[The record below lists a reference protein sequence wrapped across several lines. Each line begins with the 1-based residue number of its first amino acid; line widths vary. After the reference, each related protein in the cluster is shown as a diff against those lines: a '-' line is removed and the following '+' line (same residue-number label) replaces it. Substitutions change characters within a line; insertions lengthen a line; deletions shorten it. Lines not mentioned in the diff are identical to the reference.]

1 MRNKLLFIIFIFVI
15 FSNSTINADTQTDEE
30 KGISVSKKL
39 SETTVKLEPEALEGG
54 TGFYISPNTI
64 ITNAHVIRKA
74 ASSEIKIKYPSGK
87 RCTGKVGY
95 REEYLDL
102 ALIETDCKSESYL
115 TFTEKAE
122 LGQTV
127 FVLGNPQFF
136 DFTLT
141 KGIVSSFWR
150 EKIQVDAKINYGSS
164 GSPVANLNGEVIG
177 VISSKGRDI
186 DYVGLA
192 IKANDV
198 IRFIE
203 RSK

>member
-15 FSNSTINADTQTDEE
+15 LSNSTINADTQTDEE
-30 KGISVSKKL
+30 KGIAVSKKL
-39 SETTVKLEPEALEGG
+39 IEATVKIEPAALDGG

-64 ITNAHVIRKA
+64 ITNEHVIRKSP
-74 ASSEIKIKYPSGK
+74 SSEIQIKKPNGQY
-87 RCTGKVGY
+87 CTGKVGY
-95 REEYLDL
+95 REDYLDL
-102 ALIETDCKSESYL
+102 ALIETDCKNEKYL
-115 TFTEKAE
+115 TFTKDVE

-177 VISSKGRDI
+177 VISSKGKDM

-192 IKANDV
+192 IKSRDV